1 MTTKHLDFTSEFPE
15 YKEAIHNLKIQDQ
28 HFKNIF
34 DKYEEVNKAIIRA
47 EERIDLMSDQDEE
60 KLRKERLALKDQLVT
75 LLSSAK

>member
-15 YKEAIHNLKIQDQ
+15 YKESIHNLKIQDQ

-60 KLRKERLALKDQLVT
+60 KLRKERLALKDQLIT
-75 LLSSAK
+75 ILSSAK